1 MSGSPEACLAGR
13 AIASPSGP
21 SNHGAAAQQN
31 PPPPPAADEKPPA
44 TTTEKTISCVS
55 CRKRKLKC
63 DRVKPKCGTCTRLR
77 HDCEYPERRRN
88 PGSKRRNMKELEAR
102 LGTYLPFWHSPL
114 EYTQL
119 ISSEAQ
125 VETQLVSETAKS
137 RASNRTPLAQDA
149 ETGWNSFPLDMHVDF
164 QDETFMDQSFGIP
177 NSVYSL
183 ESGMPSSDFSTQEVI
198 SLGLQEPLPP
208 DEMVNDL

>member
-1 MSGSPEACLAGR
+1 
-13 AIASPSGP
+13 
-21 SNHGAAAQQN
+21 
-31 PPPPPAADEKPPA
+31 
-44 TTTEKTISCVS
+44 
-55 CRKRKLKC
+55 
-63 DRVKPKCGTCTRLR
+63 
-77 HDCEYPERRRN
+77 
-88 PGSKRRNMKELEAR
+88 MKELEAR